1 MSIEKYFQEFPRL
14 ETKRLILR
22 PIEMSDSK
30 DLFKYYSDDDVT
42 EFLNF
47 NSIEKEEEAKTHI
60 KNSLEKYKNQE
71 MISWAITLKGEDR
84 LIGTC
89 HLSNFRLNSIAS
101 IDYDLSKRYWNVG
114 IMTETLKAVL
124 PFGFYQLGLHRIQSF
139 LHPENI
145 ASIELFEKLNFKNEG
160 YLRQYQYH
168 YDEKNFRNVFILSL
182 LKKDFECESI
192 CPA

>member
-1 MSIEKYFQEFPRL
+1 MSINQFFQEFPRL
-14 ETKRLILR
+14 ETQRLILR
-22 PIEMSDSK
+22 PMKISDAK
-30 DLFKYYSDDDVT
+30 DLLKYYSDEDIT
-42 EFLNF
+42 GFLNF
-47 NSIEKEEEAKTHI
+47 NSIEKEEQAQAFI
-60 KNSLEKYKNQE
+60 KMYLGKYKNQE
-71 MISWAITLKGEDR
+71 MIPWAITLKGDER

-89 HLSNFRLNSIAS
+89 FLSDFQRDSIATLG
-101 IDYDLSKRYWNVG
+101 YDLSKRYWNVG

-145 ASIELFEKLNFKNEG
+145 ASIELLEKLNFKNEG
-160 YLRQYQYH
+160 YLREYEYH
-168 YDEKNFRNVFILSL
+168 HDEKDFRNVFIFSL